1 MHLSIVYL
9 SLLTSLVT
17 NGVSVSREDK
27 DGCLAV
33 PVDSFYIGKGMQ
45 EYSIKKQGD
54 FYFWKN
60 RPALRCGALL
70 SGMLE

>member
-27 DGCLAV
+27 DGCLAL

-54 FYFWKN
+54 F
-60 RPALRCGALL
+60 LL
-70 SGMLE
+70 LPEK